1 MGEVY
6 KARDTRLDRTVAIKV
21 LPEHVADD
29 ADLKQRFEREARTI
43 SRLNHPHICTL
54 YDIGN
59 QVPTDPSA
67 GSGSTGPREPI
78 DFLVMEFIEGE
89 TLAQRLE
96 KGAVPLDQAL
106 QIAIEISDALDK
118 AHRQGIVHRDL
129 KPGNIM
135 LTKAG
140 AARPGSPQAKLL
152 DFGLAKLRKTGT
164 VGAETV
170 AEATTLSE
178 PMTAQGTLLGTLPYM
193 SPEQVQGKDTD
204 GRTDLFA
211 FGAIVYEMITG
222 RRVFKGD
229 NQASLIAAI
238 LDSQP
243 TRMSTIGPMVPVG
256 LDRVVTKCLAK
267 DPDDRWHTA
276 HDLRDELRWIAEQKQ
291 LLGTSADVR
300 DDVASQGTV
309 PSTRR
314 RYLAGALA
322 AVGLILMTT
331 LAVRWSTGPSEPGS
345 RTVTRTT
352 LTLPAD
358 QRLVR
363 TAGTAPLAL
372 SPDGTRLVY
381 ASGDAGAAQ
390 LYLRELDRFE
400 VTVLPGTEGA
410 EQPFFSPDGEWVGF
424 FADGLLQ
431 KVAIAG
437 GLPLTICDA
446 PVVGRGASWG
456 PEDTIVFQPGPE
468 SPGLLRVSASG
479 GEPQLLKSADPQFD
493 SRSFAWPSFLPDGRA
508 LLTTLDYSTRDPQ
521 AAVLSLESGGW
532 QLLGDGGHA
541 RYVPPGYLVYHDETR
556 GGLQAVGFDADRLEL
571 VGSPVSVID
580 SVYRAPSGGAP
591 FFELS
596 LTGSLV
602 YLAGGLDRSLMW
614 VDRRGGSSAAI
625 DERRGFRFPALSP
638 DGTKI
643 AVSIDPRPSELWVY
657 NLERGTRVHVAGGT
671 HQVRGGSSALSPLWS
686 PDGGRLVFTGEVAI
700 CTGCPQMAAVTR
712 KRCLSATT
720 RHTPS
725 PGPRT
730 VGSSAIR
737 NSIPRPASTSGSYHW
752 TAIELRSRSWQL
764 QRPRRTCAFR
774 PTVAGWRTCRPS
786 RVALRCMSG
795 RSLAPAGRSRS
806 RPMAGPCP
814 CGRLTVAN
822 CSTATETR

>member
-1 MGEVY
+1 MALNVGDRLGHYDVAVLIGRGRDGAGTPRPNQLGPLEPGSTLGPYQIEGPLGAGGMGEVY

-309 PSTRR
+309 PLDAPTLSGGSTGRCWPHPDDHARR
-314 RYLAGALA
+314 AVVNW
-322 AVGLILMTT
+322 AVG
-331 LAVRWSTGPSEPGS
+331 TGVAHGD
-345 RTVTRTT
+345 
-352 LTLPAD
+352 AD
-358 QRLVR
+358 DVN
-363 TAGTAPLAL
+363 
-372 SPDGTRLVY
+372 
-381 ASGDAGAAQ
+381 ASG
-390 LYLRELDRFE
+390 
-400 VTVLPGTEGA
+400 
-410 EQPFFSPDGEWVGF
+410 
-424 FADGLLQ
+424 
-431 KVAIAG
+431 
-437 GLPLTICDA
+437 
-446 PVVGRGASWG
+446 
-456 PEDTIVFQPGPE
+456 
-468 SPGLLRVSASG
+468 
-479 GEPQLLKSADPQFD
+479 
-493 SRSFAWPSFLPDGRA
+493 
-508 LLTTLDYSTRDPQ
+508 
-521 AAVLSLESGGW
+521 
-532 QLLGDGGHA
+532 
-541 RYVPPGYLVYHDETR
+541 
-556 GGLQAVGFDADRLEL
+556 
-571 VGSPVSVID
+571 
-580 SVYRAPSGGAP
+580 
-591 FFELS
+591 
-596 LTGSLV
+596 
-602 YLAGGLDRSLMW
+602 
-614 VDRRGGSSAAI
+614 
-625 DERRGFRFPALSP
+625 
-638 DGTKI
+638 
-643 AVSIDPRPSELWVY
+643 
-657 NLERGTRVHVAGGT
+657 
-671 HQVRGGSSALSPLWS
+671 
-686 PDGGRLVFTGEVAI
+686 
-700 CTGCPQMAAVTR
+700 
-712 KRCLSATT
+712 
-720 RHTPS
+720 
-725 PGPRT
+725 
-730 VGSSAIR
+730 
-737 NSIPRPASTSGSYHW
+737 RPASGSNGGYGPSCPIPGRHTFGVRVRRCRCR
-752 TAIELRSRSWQL
+752 TAVS
-764 QRPRRTCAFR
+764 
-774 PTVAGWRTCRPS
+774 AG
-786 RVALRCMSG
+786 A
-795 RSLAPAGRSRS
+795 
-806 RPMAGPCP
+806 
-814 CGRLTVAN
+814 
-822 CSTATETR
+822 